1 MRILRPR
8 WCIFVISNVGTFFFF
23 FVCAKPMQ
31 KHIYNIQYIRNYE
44 KQKKTTTAI
53 VRNLKAK
60 SPRKKVSFNKLTQ
73 TVLFSS
79 D

>member
-1 MRILRPR
+1 MKNR
-8 WCIFVISNVGTFFFF
+8 
-23 FVCAKPMQ
+23 
-31 KHIYNIQYIRNYE
+31 
-44 KQKKTTTAI
+44 KKTTTAI

>member
-1 MRILRPR
+1 MRILQPR
-8 WCIFVISNVGTFFFF
+8 WCIFVISNVGTFFFC
-23 FVCAKPMQ
+23 VCAKPMQ

-44 KQKKTTTAI
+44 KQKKPTTAI

-60 SPRKKVSFNKLTQ
+60 SPSKKVSFNKLTQ